1 VRLEHAGEPDAVPL
15 AFVEVLLDRIRG
27 IDDRHNSGVLVAD
40 EVRGTPEAVVDELLE
55 EHDCDATSGCGYI
68 S

>member
-27 IDDRHNSGVLVAD
+27 IDDRRNSGVLVAD